1 MLTTVHTGVSFFF
14 FLQFIKISGGL
25 QGGAEPPAFQQAER
39 RRMEKEEKEKK
50 MRDSNLDNHH
60 TYEKS
65 GSIHVCHQLTFC
77 LFTFFFVVSISL
89 LTKKPYK
96 IGFFHAL
103 YAFICMTCGVFL
115 STPGLVNF
123 LNFKGLLDRKKV

>member
-1 MLTTVHTGVSFFF
+1 MFLFF

-39 RRMEKEEKEKK
+39 QRMEKEEKEKK

-60 TYEKS
+60 IYEKR

-77 LFTFFFVVSISL
+77 LFTFFFCSQYFTFNQKNQIRLDSFMHYML
-89 LTKKPYK
+89 L
-96 IGFFHAL
+96 F
-103 YAFICMTCGVFL
+103 V
-115 STPGLVNF
+115 
-123 LNFKGLLDRKKV
+123 